1 MKNIIA
7 YILFLFFIVALY
19 GAAFAS
25 AGEEPAGKKV
35 FIDAKCNTCH
45 AVQVVKIDTK
55 SKKPAADL
63 SAIGSKHK
71 TDFLKKYVVK
81 QEKMNDKPHPV
92 AFKGSDE
99 DLKKLSEW
107 LGSLKTAKK

>member
-1 MKNIIA
+1 MKNVIA

-25 AGEEPAGKKV
+25 AGDEPAGKKV
-35 FIDAKCNTCH
+35 FVDAKCNTCH
-45 AVQVVKIDTK
+45 AVQSVKIDTK

-63 SAIGSKHK
+63 STVGSKHK
-71 TDFLKKYVVK
+71 ADFMKKYLVK
-81 QEKMNDKPHPV
+81 QEKMNEKAHPV

-99 DLKKLSEW
+99 DLKKLSDW
-107 LGSLKTAKK
+107 LGSLKAAKK